1 MYKESIE
8 QGQSAEDKF
17 FRLAKLRGFQIHP
30 ATGMEQF
37 DHVDFH
43 LTSEE
48 EDGSMNAMVDV
59 KARKRVKRR
68 DVDPQDEW
76 IWVEFKNVRGKDG
89 WLYGLADFIA
99 FEREEDFVLSF
110 RKELVDWCES
120 HVDLSNKVF
129 SPDQAEYVTYTRK
142 GKQDVISMVRMND
155 IIHLPNTAVWKK

>member
-1 MYKESIE
+1 MYKQSIKE
-8 QGQSAEDKF
+8 GKSAEDEF
-17 FRLAKLRGFQIHP
+17 SRLAKLRGFLVKP

-48 EDGSMNAMVDV
+48 EDGLMTAMVDV
-59 KARKRVKRR
+59 KARKRKKRS
-68 DVDPQDEW
+68 DSYVQDEW

-99 FEREEDFVLSF
+99 FETEESFILSF

-120 HVDLSNKVF
+120 KIDLKDKVY
-129 SPDQAEYVTYTRK
+129 SAEEAEYMPYTRK
-142 GKQDVISMVRMND
+142 GKQDLISMIQLRD
-155 IIHLPNTAVWKK
+155 IENLPNTAIWKK

>member
-1 MYKESIE
+1 MYEQSIKE
-8 QGQSAEDKF
+8 GLSAEEEF
-17 FRLAKLRGFQIHP
+17 SRLAKLRGFAVKP

-48 EDGSMNAMVDV
+48 EDGLMTAMVDV
-59 KARKRVKRR
+59 KARKRKKRS
-68 DVDPQDEW
+68 DSYVQDEW

-99 FEREEDFVLSF
+99 FETEESFILSF

-120 HVDLSNKVF
+120 KIDLKDKVY
-129 SPDQAEYVTYTRK
+129 SAEEAEYMPYTRK
-142 GKQDVISMVRMND
+142 GKQDLISMIQLRD
-155 IIHLPNTAVWKK
+155 IENLPNTAIWKK

>member
-1 MYKESIE
+1 MYKESVE
-8 QGQSAEDKF
+8 QGQSAEDTF
-17 FRLAKLRGFQIHP
+17 YRLAKLRGFKVKP

-43 LTSEE
+43 LTSQEQ
-48 EDGSMNAMVDV
+48 DGVMNAMVDV
-59 KARKRVKRR
+59 KARKRISRK

-99 FEREEDFVLSF
+99 FERTEDFVLSF

-120 HVDLSNKVF
+120 HVDLKSKVV
-129 SPDQAEYVTYTRK
+129 SPDQAEYLLYTRK
-142 GKQDVISMVRMND
+142 GKQDSISMIRMDD
-155 IIHLPNTAVWKK
+155 IMNLPNTAIWKK

>member
-1 MYKESIE
+1 MYKQSIKE
-8 QGQSAEDKF
+8 GKSAEDEF
-17 FRLAKLRGFQIHP
+17 SRLAKLRGFLVKQ

-48 EDGSMNAMVDV
+48 EDGLMTAMVDV
-59 KARKRVKRR
+59 KARKRKKRS
-68 DVDPQDEW
+68 DSYVQDEW

-99 FEREEDFVLSF
+99 FETEESFILSF

-120 HVDLSNKVF
+120 KIDLKDKVY
-129 SPDQAEYVTYTRK
+129 SAEEAEYMPYTRK
-142 GKQDVISMVRMND
+142 GKQDLISMIQLRD
-155 IIHLPNTAVWKK
+155 IENLPNTAIWKK

>member
-1 MYKESIE
+1 MYKQSIKE
-8 QGQSAEDKF
+8 GKSAEDEF
-17 FRLAKLRGFQIHP
+17 SRLAKLRGFLVKP

-48 EDGSMNAMVDV
+48 EDGLMTAMVDV
-59 KARKRVKRR
+59 KARKRKKRS
-68 DVDPQDEW
+68 DSYVQDEW

-99 FEREEDFVLSF
+99 FETEESFILSF

-120 HVDLSNKVF
+120 KIDLKDKVY
-129 SPDQAEYVTYTRK
+129 SAEEAKYMPYTRK
-142 GKQDVISMVRMND
+142 GKQDLISMIQLRD
-155 IIHLPNTAVWKK
+155 IENLPNTAIWKK